1 MTTLKCA
8 TCKGDGTVVRY
19 GECLTCDGEGGWS
32 EIGEEPI
39 DYTGNIAALHSIPHE
54 WRVCPECG
62 GMGEIAIPDELWEK
76 DENDLV

>member
-19 GECLTCDGEGGWS
+19 GECLTCDGEGGWP
-32 EIGEEPI
+32 EINGEPVDC
-39 DYTGNIAALHSIPHE
+39 DYEIHAIKKK
-54 WRVCPECG
+54 WVVCPECG

-76 DENDLV
+76 DEDDLR